1 MKFANSKEFMA
12 QLEEVNDYFILESV
26 VKALDITSHNFEVAD
41 TFVEM
46 YKDEFITEDYLVPKY
61 CVKNFLNTM
70 NDTMES
76 VYLVPKYCVENF
88 LITLNDTM
96 ESVY

>member
-1 MKFANSKEFMA
+1 MKFANSKEFIT

-46 YKDEFITEDYLVPKY
+46 YKNQFTTEDYLVLVPKN
-61 CVKNFLNTM
+61 CVKNFL
-70 NDTMES
+70 
-76 VYLVPKYCVENF
+76 V
-88 LITLNDTM
+88 TLNDTM
-96 ESVY
+96 ESLY

>member
-1 MKFANSKEFMA
+1 MKFANSKEFIT

-46 YKDEFITEDYLVPKY
+46 YKKSIYNRRLFSSSSKKL
-61 CVKNFLNTM
+61 C
-70 NDTMES
+70 
-76 VYLVPKYCVENF
+76 
-88 LITLNDTM
+88 
-96 ESVY
+96 